1 MSAYVI
7 RITAATVVVVVVFV
21 AVLVFCVCCD
31 LDTGMIS
38 TV

>member
-7 RITAATVVVVVVFV
+7 RITAATVVVVVFV